1 MKKLKVIDFIKN
13 NPDYEWI
20 TLLEKEPYCIQIK
33 EEDGFYLL
41 KYNQIESDFNN
52 EIVRECRGLILDKHF
67 KQVCVPFFKFG
78 NYAESYVPE
87 IDWKSARVQEKID
100 GSLIKVW
107 KYNEVWRVSTNGTIN
122 AFNCD
127 IGQVD
132 SLMLNCPYKTFGELF
147 NKARKNAGLDLN
159 KLNPN
164 YTYMFE
170 LVSPYNKVVVPYEDV
185 EIYHIGTRDNTT
197 LEELDIDIGIKKPK
211 QFPLTNLEECIE
223 AASQLTYD
231 HEGYVVVDKYWNRVK
246 IKSPAYVAVHH
257 IKNNGDVNIASII
270 ELIRKNEVAEFLTYF
285 PEYKN
290 VINLITRKIEK
301 IILSITK
308 GLNEIEQQEFTTQ
321 KDFALAVK
329 DREYSNFYFNWYK
342 GKFLKPEE
350 WLWKLT
356 NNKIKEM
363 IQWVNLD

>member
-1 MKKLKVIDFIKN
+1 MELKVVEFIKKTPN
-13 NPDYEWI
+13 WREVL
-20 TLLEKEPYCIQIK
+20 TQAPYCLQIK
-33 EEDGFYLL
+33 ETENFILL
-41 KYNQIESDFNN
+41 KYNQIESDFYN
-52 EIVRECRGLILDKHF
+52 EVVRECRGLIIDKELNP
-67 KQVCVPFFKFG
+67 VCIPFFKFG
-78 NYAESYVPE
+78 NYGEGYAPE
-87 IDWKSARVQEKID
+87 LDWSTTRVQEKID

-107 KYNEVWRVSTNGTIN
+107 NYKGEWKVSTNGTVD
-122 AFNCD
+122 AYNCD

-132 SLMLNCPYKTFGELF
+132 ALMLNCPYKTFGELF
-147 NKARKNAGLDLN
+147 DKAKEDANLDFN

-170 LVSPYNKVVVPYEDV
+170 LVSPHNKVVVPYENI

-211 QFPLTNLEECIE
+211 QFPLTTLEQCIE
-223 AASQLTYD
+223 TASKLTYD
-231 HEGYVVVDKYWNRVK
+231 HEGYVAVDKNWNRVK

-270 ELIRKNEVAEFLTYF
+270 ELIRTNETEEFLTYF
-285 PEYKN
+285 PEYEN
-290 VINLITRKIEK
+290 IVDLIKRKIEK
-301 IILSITK
+301 ILLSITK
-308 GLNEIEQQEFTTQ
+308 GLSEVKHQEFATQ

-329 DREYSNFYFNWYK
+329 DREYSNFYFTWYK

>member
-1 MKKLKVIDFIKN
+1 MELKVVEFIKKTPN
-13 NPDYEWI
+13 RREVL
-20 TLLEKEPYCIQIK
+20 TQAQYCLQIK
-33 EEDGFYLL
+33 ESEDCILL
-41 KYNQIESDFNN
+41 KYNQIESDFYN
-52 EIVRECRGLILDKHF
+52 EIVRECRGLIIDKELNP
-67 KQVCVPFFKFG
+67 VCIPFFKFG
-78 NYAESYVPE
+78 NYGEGYAPE
-87 IDWKSARVQEKID
+87 LDWSTTRVQEKID

-107 KYNEVWRVSTNGTIN
+107 NYKEEWKVSTNGTVD
-122 AFNCD
+122 AYNCD

-132 SLMLNCPYKTFGELF
+132 ALMLNCPYKTFGELF
-147 NKARKNAGLDLN
+147 DKAKEDANLDFN

-170 LVSPYNKVVVPYEDV
+170 LVSPHNKVVVPYENI

-211 QFPLTNLEECIE
+211 QFPLTTLEQCIE
-223 AASQLTYD
+223 TASKLTYN
-231 HEGYVVVDKYWNRVK
+231 HEGYVAVDKNWNRVK

-270 ELIRKNEVAEFLTYF
+270 ELIRTNETEEFLTYF
-285 PEYKN
+285 PEYEN
-290 VINLITRKIEK
+290 IVNLIKRKIEK
-301 IILSITK
+301 ILSSITK
-308 GLNEIEQQEFTTQ
+308 GLSEVEHQEFATQ

-329 DREYSNFYFNWYK
+329 DREYSNFYFTWYK

>member
-1 MKKLKVIDFIKN
+1 MELKVIKFIKN
-13 NPDYEWI
+13 TPNWKEVI
-20 TLLEKEPYCIQIK
+20 TQAPYCLQIK
-33 EEDGFYLL
+33 EAEDFTLL
-41 KYNQIESDFNN
+41 KYDQIESDFNN
-52 EIVRECRGLILDKHF
+52 EIVRECRGIILDKHF
-67 KQVCVPFFKFG
+67 KPVCVPFFKFG
-78 NYAESYVPE
+78 NYAESYVPD

-107 KYNEVWRVSTNGTIN
+107 NYEGDWRISTNGTIN

-132 SLMLNCPYKTFGELF
+132 ALMLECPYKTFGELF
-147 NKARKNAGLDLN
+147 NKAKENAGLDFTQ
-159 KLNPN
+159 LNPN

-170 LVSPYNKVVVPYEDV
+170 LVSPYNKVVVPYEGV

-211 QFPLTNLEECIE
+211 QFPLTTLEECI
-223 AASQLTYD
+223 ATASQLTYD
-231 HEGYVVVDKYWNRVK
+231 HEGYVVVDKNWNRVK

-270 ELIRKNEVAEFLTYF
+270 ELIRGNETAEFLTYF
-285 PEYKN
+285 PEYEN
-290 VINLITRKIEK
+290 VIDLITRKIEK
-301 IILSITK
+301 ILLSITK
-308 GLNEIEQQEFTTQ
+308 GLNEIENQEFATQ

-329 DREYSNFYFNWYK
+329 DREYSNFYFTWYK